1 MRTRKIP
8 SKIMTDFLSRVQE
21 TEQQAAALL
30 EKAIARKQSALR
42 KYRADLLEEQKQK
55 EDEAQENIKS
65 MVQAARTDARRNYE
79 AQVKAGEDEAKKIER
94 EKAVLMETV
103 LPEATNFL
111 LEII

>member
-1 MRTRKIP
+1 
-8 SKIMTDFLSRVQE
+8 MTDFLSQVQE
-21 TEQQAAALL
+21 TEQQAAAML

-42 KYRADLLEEQKQK
+42 KYRAELLEEQKQK

-65 MVQAARTDARRNYE
+65 TVQAARTDARRNYE
-79 AQVKAGEDEAKKIER
+79 TQVKSGEDEARKIEG
-94 EKAVLMETV
+94 EKGALLSAV